1 LYAKNNFKIIINLQ
15 IPDIGA
21 ELANGCRGF
30 ASKYMHWP
38 KELLLGGITQNKT
51 GYIQK

>member
-1 LYAKNNFKIIINLQ
+1 MPKKFFKTVTNLQ